1 MRDTQFCTHVA
12 HKRECR
18 ICGAYDAVIRKYN
31 LFICRRC
38 FRENA
43 AKIGFVKL
51 H

>member
-1 MRDTQFCTHVA
+1 MRETEFCTHIA

-18 ICGAYDAVIRKYN
+18 ICGNYNSVYRKYG

-38 FRENA
+38 FKENA
-43 AKIGFVKL
+43 GKIGFVKL